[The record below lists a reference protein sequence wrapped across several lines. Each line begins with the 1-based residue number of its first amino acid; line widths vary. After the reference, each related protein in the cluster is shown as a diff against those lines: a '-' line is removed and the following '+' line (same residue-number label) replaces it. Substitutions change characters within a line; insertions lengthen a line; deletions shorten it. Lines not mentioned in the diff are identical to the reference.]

1 LDWRKQL
8 AQQSAVF
15 LCVLLCQG
23 RVTAQVGVNPFQ
35 VDPTPIYTEIKPL
48 KRAIELARKQGE
60 MSKAEALTEQ
70 FQQLAV
76 SKHDALAL
84 ADMYFEQA
92 RNAMERNHY
101 APVHDLLNKAINL
114 YQVQGDQ
121 AGLAKAYRQRGLTY
135 RYQSNYP
142 QALEYI
148 YLAMQISQQQND
160 TSAVA
165 STYNSIG
172 LVLEKMGLLEGAAQ
186 AHQSALEM
194 HHELDDKNGIAS
206 ALYNLGDL
214 RRAMGDDKLAL
225 TYFQDALNIDMAT
238 GSKKYIAYSHNKIG
252 YQYIQL
258 ADYEQARY
266 HLTEA
271 LTLFQQI
278 EAPRD
283 TDWALLSMATL
294 EMKLGNLTLAREML
308 DDIIRRAID
317 KQYKSLLVD
326 AYRTSAQLALL
337 NEEPSL
343 ALLHID
349 EGVKQ
354 AKNNNESHDEALL
367 EALRVEVYLQQDALR
382 KALNALLNQKKLDDE
397 ILNTTRIETIA
408 TLQSQTEFVRRA
420 QQIKLLEKERALTQV
435 TLERAEW
442 VRNVWLAAVA
452 TSVILFA
459 LVYGRIT
466 QRRLNKRLTEE
477 VAHRTLE
484 LSQKNVELQ
493 AAYREMEAISLTDKL
508 TGINNRR
515 FLENHIAAD
524 LEKSQRLYDDWR
536 DGKTPAPHQGDIVV
550 FMIDMDH
557 FKQVNDEYGHHAGD
571 DVLQQL
577 TKRLA
582 RVFRQ
587 SDYLVRWGG
596 EEFVGVARF
605 IDRSDAPILAQRL
618 LDEVSASAFRLTDT
632 AQSHYT
638 CSIGYVCYPPI
649 LEHSQQTDW
658 KTLIALADGCLY
670 QAKNNGRNAWVG
682 IEKVHQPTLNLVE
695 LCAQYFKGQAQGP
708 ETTEPAITVVRSQK
722 VDQTN
727 NLSQ

>member
-15 LCVLLCQG
+15 LCALLCQG
-23 RVTAQVGVNPFQ
+23 RVSAQVGVNPFQ
-35 VDPTPIYTEIKPL
+35 VDPTPIYTEINPL

-84 ADMYFEQA
+84 ADVYFERA
-92 RNAMERNHY
+92 RNTMERNHY
-101 APVHDLLNKAINL
+101 APAHDLLNKAITL
-114 YQVQGDQ
+114 YQEQGDQ

-148 YLAMQISQQQND
+148 YSAMQISQQQND

-214 RRAMGDDKLAL
+214 RRLMGDNKLAL
-225 TYFQDALNIDMAT
+225 AYFQDALKIDLAS
-238 GSKKYIAYSHNKIG
+238 GEKKYIAYSHNKVG
-252 YQYIQL
+252 FQFIQL
-258 ADYEQARY
+258 ADYKQARY
-266 HLTEA
+266 HLIEA

-283 TDWALLSMATL
+283 TDWAILSMATL
-294 EMKLGNLTLAREML
+294 EMNVGNLLLSRTML
-308 DDIIRRAID
+308 NGIIERAND

-337 NEEPSL
+337 NEDTEL
-343 ALLHID
+343 ALQHINA
-349 EGVKQ
+349 GVKQ

-420 QQIKLLEKERALTQV
+420 QQIKLLEKERALSQV
-435 TLERAEW
+435 TLEQAQW
-442 VRNVWLAAVA
+442 NRNIWLAFIVI
-452 TSVILFA
+452 SVILFA

-466 QRRLNKRLTEE
+466 QRRSNKRLTEE
-477 VAHRTLE
+477 VALRTLE

-508 TGINNRR
+508 TGIKNRR
-515 FLENHIAAD
+515 FLENHIVAD

-536 DGKTPAPHQGDIVV
+536 DSKTPYPHQGDIVV

-557 FKQVNDEYGHHAGD
+557 FKRVNDEHGHHVGD
-571 DVLQQL
+571 EVLQQL

-605 IDRSDAPILAQRL
+605 IDRSDAPLLAQRL
-618 LDEVSASAFRLTDT
+618 LDEVSASAFRLSDKV
-632 AQSHYT
+632 QSHYT

-670 QAKNNGRNAWVG
+670 QAKKSGRNAWVG
-682 IEKVHQPTLNLVE
+682 IEKVDQPTLNLTE
-695 LCAQYFKGQAQGP
+695 LCAQYFEDSAHTNK
-708 ETTEPAITVVRSQK
+708 ITVLTSQK
-722 VDQTN
+722 
-727 NLSQ
+727 SS

>member
-1 LDWRKQL
+1 MDWRKQL
-8 AQQSAVF
+8 AQQSAIF

-23 RVTAQVGVNPFQ
+23 RVSAQVGVNPFH
-35 VDPTPIYTEIKPL
+35 VDPIPIYTEINPL

-60 MSKAEALTEQ
+60 MNKAEALTEQ

-76 SKHDALAL
+76 SKDDALAL
-84 ADMYFEQA
+84 ADVYFEQA
-92 RNAMERNHY
+92 RNTMERNHY
-101 APVHDLLNKAINL
+101 APAHDLLNKAINL
-114 YQVQGDQ
+114 YQEQGDK
-121 AGLAKAYRQRGLTY
+121 AGLARAYRQLGLTF

-148 YLAMQISQQQND
+148 YTAMQISQQQND

-186 AHQSALEM
+186 AHQSALEI

-214 RRAMGDDKLAL
+214 RRLMGDDKLAL
-225 TYFQDALNIDMAT
+225 TYFQDALKIDLAS
-238 GSKKYIAYSHNKIG
+238 GDKKYIAYSHNKVG
-252 YQYIQL
+252 FQFIQL

-283 TDWALLSMATL
+283 TDWAILSMATL
-294 EMKLGNLTLAREML
+294 EMNLGNLILSRTML
-308 DDIIRRAID
+308 NGVIERAND

-326 AYRTSAQLALL
+326 AYRASAQLALL
-337 NEEPSL
+337 NEDTEL
-343 ALLHID
+343 ALQHID
-349 EGVKQ
+349 AGVIQ
-354 AKNNNESHDEALL
+354 AKDNNESHDEALL
-367 EALRVEVYLQQDALR
+367 EALRVEVYLQEDALR
-382 KALNALLNQKKLDDE
+382 QAFNALLYQKKLDDE
-397 ILNTTRIETIA
+397 ILNTTRIKTIA

-420 QQIKLLEKERALTQV
+420 QQIKLLEKEQALSQV
-435 TLERAEW
+435 TLKQAKW
-442 VRNVWLAAVA
+442 SRNVWLASIVI
-452 TSVILFA
+452 SVILFA
-459 LVYGRIT
+459 LVYGRIS

-477 VAHRTLE
+477 VALRTLE

-493 AAYREMEAISLTDKL
+493 TAYQEMEAISVTDKL

-515 FLENHIAAD
+515 FLENHIVAD

-536 DGKTPAPHQGDIVV
+536 DGKTPSPQQGDIVV

-557 FKQVNDEYGHHAGD
+557 FKRVNDEHGHHVGD
-571 DVLQQL
+571 EVLQQL

-596 EEFVGVARF
+596 EEFVGIARF
-605 IDRSDAPILAQRL
+605 IDRSDAPLLAQRL
-618 LDEVSASAFRLTDT
+618 LNEVSANAFRLSDKVK
-632 AQSHYT
+632 SHYT

-658 KTLIALADGCLY
+658 KTLIALADVCLY
-670 QAKNNGRNAWVG
+670 QAKKIGRNAWVG
-682 IEKVHQPTLNLVE
+682 IEKVDQPTLNLIE
-695 LCAQYFKGQAQGP
+695 QCAQYFEDSAHTNK
-708 ETTEPAITVVRSQK
+708 ITVLTSQK
-722 VDQTN
+722 
-727 NLSQ
+727 SS